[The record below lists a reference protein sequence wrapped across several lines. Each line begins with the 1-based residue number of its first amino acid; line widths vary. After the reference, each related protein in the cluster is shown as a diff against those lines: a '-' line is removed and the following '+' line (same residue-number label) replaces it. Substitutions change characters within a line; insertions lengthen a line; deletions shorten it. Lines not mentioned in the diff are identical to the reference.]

1 MEDYEEHL
9 YGVEDDFHN
18 QFAAELE
25 VLAELEGGCGS
36 WVSARS
42 RLHPA
47 AIVGELRGWDR
58 QWLGVHFLQY
68 VAPLNLCLN
77 RDTGPGALWEPP
89 DSSEPPPIDV

>member
-36 WVSARS
+36 WVSAR
-42 RLHPA
+42 
-47 AIVGELRGWDR
+47 
-58 QWLGVHFLQY
+58 
-68 VAPLNLCLN
+68 
-77 RDTGPGALWEPP
+77 
-89 DSSEPPPIDV
+89 

>member
-1 MEDYEEHL
+1 MARSSSGAGSSEGELAVGACGLAALEAMEDYEEDL

-42 RLHPA
+42 WLHPPA
-47 AIVGELRGWDR
+47 
-58 QWLGVHFLQY
+58 
-68 VAPLNLCLN
+68 
-77 RDTGPGALWEPP
+77 
-89 DSSEPPPIDV
+89 DVESCVDGIGSG

>member
-47 AIVGELRGWDR
+47 AIVESCVDGIGSGWEFTSCSMR
-58 QWLGVHFLQY
+58 LL
-68 VAPLNLCLN
+68 
-77 RDTGPGALWEPP
+77 
-89 DSSEPPPIDV
+89 